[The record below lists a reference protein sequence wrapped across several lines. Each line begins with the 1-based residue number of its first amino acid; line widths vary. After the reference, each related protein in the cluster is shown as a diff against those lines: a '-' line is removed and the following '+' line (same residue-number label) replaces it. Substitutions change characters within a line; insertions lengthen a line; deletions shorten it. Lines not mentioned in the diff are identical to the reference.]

1 MLRTLFI
8 AIFISQTY
16 CVHAQVPEHVD
27 LLFGDS
33 GKVEVDIDE
42 YDYLSK
48 IKVLDSVLYFAG
60 YTGHY
65 DTALNYDAIIGRLDY
80 HGNLDT
86 TFNDSGYI
94 RFDFPGDNHSS
105 ITDMDV
111 GDSGIY
117 FIGNSLDY
125 GVQDTLHL
133 FIGKIH
139 FSGRVDT
146 SFADSG
152 FFTPNLGRYDV
163 GNGISVTS
171 NEQLVFCGTSE
182 NKISLT
188 DHPLMGRLHYNGTL
202 DTTFGTTGIR
212 IWDSNGELA
221 DSLSSTL
228 IAKHGSGG
236 YLTDMVEIDDNYFF
250 SGYYRPGSNNMCLM
264 ILVKKNGDINLNYA
278 GLGYRVFE
286 LSPNNDNTIVSNYY
300 VNDTIYSLINVVG
313 SGYGNVTLFAQDT
326 LGTQLDVTSFSLPDW
341 ILESTD
347 MAWTPNGDIA
357 VSSYAINDSSSAS
370 VDSDGFFIINMNS
383 QGVYDANYNDDGFFL
398 DAFDLEESGIEDL
411 CFSDGVLFSGGF
423 VRKMASGNE
432 FDFCFMKLINNPSLG
447 IPDVNQTG
455 IIMYPNPVSDILRI
469 ESSESNL
476 FTLQLFNVA
485 GERVTQNNVMSD
497 SFELNVSEIPKGIY
511 VITIKHLSTGIIE
524 SQKIIIE

>member
-1 MLRTLFI
+1 MLRILFI

-48 IKVLDSVLYFAG
+48 IKVVDSMLYFAG

-65 DTALNYDAIIGRLDY
+65 DTSLNYDAIIGRLDY
-80 HGNLDT
+80 QGNLDT
-86 TFNDSGYI
+86 AFNDSGYI

-133 FIGKIH
+133 FVGKID

-236 YLTDMVEIDDNYFF
+236 YLTDMIEIEDNYFF

-286 LSPNNDNTIVSNYY
+286 LSTNNDNTNVSNY
-300 VNDTIYSLINVVG
+300 
-313 SGYGNVTLFAQDT
+313 
-326 LGTQLDVTSFSLPDW
+326 
-341 ILESTD
+341 
-347 MAWTPNGDIA
+347 
-357 VSSYAINDSSSAS
+357 
-370 VDSDGFFIINMNS
+370 
-383 QGVYDANYNDDGFFL
+383 
-398 DAFDLEESGIEDL
+398 
-411 CFSDGVLFSGGF
+411 
-423 VRKMASGNE
+423 
-432 FDFCFMKLINNPSLG
+432 
-447 IPDVNQTG
+447 
-455 IIMYPNPVSDILRI
+455 
-469 ESSESNL
+469 
-476 FTLQLFNVA
+476 
-485 GERVTQNNVMSD
+485 
-497 SFELNVSEIPKGIY
+497 
-511 VITIKHLSTGIIE
+511 
-524 SQKIIIE
+524 

>member
-117 FIGNSLDY
+117 FIGNYLDY

-163 GNGISVTS
+163 GN
-171 NEQLVFCGTSE
+171 
-182 NKISLT
+182 
-188 DHPLMGRLHYNGTL
+188 
-202 DTTFGTTGIR
+202 
-212 IWDSNGELA
+212 
-221 DSLSSTL
+221 
-228 IAKHGSGG
+228 
-236 YLTDMVEIDDNYFF
+236 
-250 SGYYRPGSNNMCLM
+250 
-264 ILVKKNGDINLNYA
+264 
-278 GLGYRVFE
+278 
-286 LSPNNDNTIVSNYY
+286 
-300 VNDTIYSLINVVG
+300 
-313 SGYGNVTLFAQDT
+313 
-326 LGTQLDVTSFSLPDW
+326 
-341 ILESTD
+341 
-347 MAWTPNGDIA
+347 
-357 VSSYAINDSSSAS
+357 
-370 VDSDGFFIINMNS
+370 
-383 QGVYDANYNDDGFFL
+383 
-398 DAFDLEESGIEDL
+398 
-411 CFSDGVLFSGGF
+411 
-423 VRKMASGNE
+423 
-432 FDFCFMKLINNPSLG
+432 
-447 IPDVNQTG
+447 
-455 IIMYPNPVSDILRI
+455 
-469 ESSESNL
+469 
-476 FTLQLFNVA
+476 
-485 GERVTQNNVMSD
+485 
-497 SFELNVSEIPKGIY
+497 
-511 VITIKHLSTGIIE
+511 
-524 SQKIIIE
+524 

>member
-48 IKVLDSVLYFAG
+48 IKVVDSVLYFAG

-171 NEQLVFCGTSE
+171 NEQIVFCGTSE

-212 IWDSNGELA
+212 IWDSNGELV

-236 YLTDMVEIDDNYFF
+236 YLTDMVEINENYFF

-300 VNDTIYSLINVVG
+300 ANDTIYSLINVVG

-326 LGTQLDVTSFSLPDW
+326 LGAQLDVNSFSLPDW
-341 ILESTD
+341 ILELTD

-383 QGVYDANYNDDGFFL
+383 QGVYDPNYNGDGFFL
-398 DAFDLEESGIEDL
+398 DEFDLEESGIEDL
-411 CFSDGVLFSGGF
+411 AYNNEELFAGGY
-423 VRKMASGNE
+423 VSKTTPGNI
-432 FDFCFMKLINNPSLG
+432 FDFSFMKLINNPSVG
-447 IPDVNQTG
+447 IPDFSEVG

-469 ESSESNL
+469 ESSESSL
-476 FTLQLFNVA
+476 FTFQLFNVA
-485 GERVTQNNVMSD
+485 GERVTQNKVMSD

-511 VITIKHLSTGIIE
+511 FITIKHLSTGIVE